1 MTYFRACGV
10 SLLLILGGVARAHAA
25 APIEVP
31 ACPAGMEEAIAHLR
45 YQVTIIEQQPGDR
58 AAAFTKLAGQA
69 EALRQANPH
78 RPEPLI
84 WKGIA
89 LAAQAKY
96 QGLSALRSIREARDL
111 LEAALR
117 MDEKAAGPIAYNAL
131 GLIYHKAPGWPISFG
146 DDKKA
151 EEYFKKALAAASVL
165 DTHYRYGEFLMDRGH
180 AEEGRKHL
188 QQALDLPDRPGH
200 KEDPIK
206 KKDIRALLDR
216 SSR

>member
-1 MTYFRACGV
+1 MIRPHHCLAALLYICG
-10 SLLLILGGVARAHAA
+10 SALAASAA

-31 ACPAGMEEAIAHLR
+31 PCPAGLDEAVVHLR

-69 EALRQANPH
+69 EVLRQANPH

-96 QGLSALRSIREARDL
+96 QGLSALRSIREAREL

-151 EEYFKKALAAASVL
+151 EAYFKKALAAASVL
-165 DTHYRYGEFLMDRGH
+165 DTHYRYGEFLIDRGQV
-180 AEEGRKHL
+180 EEGRKHL

-200 KEDPIK
+200 KEDVIK